1 MSVMQFEYFNESD
14 AEVPDPEP
22 VKQAVEL
29 VFRREGRTASAL
41 SLVMLPKQ
49 ALRAMKSQ
57 HFGINAF
64 TDIIAF
70 NLNDPD
76 EIDIEGEL
84 YLSPE
89 QIRLNAVDYDT
100 VYEQEFF
107 RVVIHG
113 CLHLCGY
120 EDTTTQEK
128 ANMRQLED
136 KYLAELNLL

>member
-1 MSVMQFEYFNESD
+1 MSIMQFEYFNESE

-22 VKQAVEL
+22 VQQAVEL
-29 VFRREGRTASAL
+29 VFRHEGRSARAL
-41 SLVMLPKQ
+41 SLVMLPNQ

-76 EIDIEGEL
+76 EPDIEGEL
-84 YLSPE
+84 YLSPN
-89 QIRLNAVDYDT
+89 QIRQNAVDYDT
-100 VYEQEFF
+100 SYEQEFF

-113 CLHLCGY
+113 CLHLCSY
-120 EDTTTQEK
+120 EDTTAEEK
-128 ANMRQLED
+128 TNMRQLED